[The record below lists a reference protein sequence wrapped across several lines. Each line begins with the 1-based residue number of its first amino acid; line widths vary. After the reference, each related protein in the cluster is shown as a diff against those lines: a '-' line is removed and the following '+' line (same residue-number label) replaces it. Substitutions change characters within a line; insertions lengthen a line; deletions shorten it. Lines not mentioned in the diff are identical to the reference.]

1 MERKWWRL
9 TMQDNRS
16 GITAESTDARYARQ
30 VVLPGIGAAGQ
41 RAIRSARVLV
51 AGAGGLGSPAI
62 AYLAMA
68 GVGTLGI
75 ADPDRVDPTNLNRQF
90 LHFSDDVGRPKT
102 ESASEKVFRL
112 NPDIRVVQ
120 IANRL
125 DRHNVGAIIRDYD
138 LIIDATDTPA
148 ARFLIS
154 DAGYELGLP
163 VIECGVSGYEGLLM
177 TIIPGKTPCYRCL
190 FPDEPPAS
198 AVVSG
203 AEAGILGMV
212 AGIFGTLQAL
222 EAIKLIL
229 RLGEPET
236 GHVLTFDALSSTFR
250 RIPWGRRPDCPLCG
264 ATHAPSGQAKGAD
277 SP

>member
-1 MERKWWRL
+1 MLDK
-9 TMQDNRS
+9 RS
-16 GITAESTDARYARQ
+16 GFTADSADARYARQ
-30 VVLPGIGAAGQ
+30 IVLPGIGADGQ
-41 RAIRSARVLV
+41 IAIRSARVLV

-112 NPDIRVVQ
+112 NPDVRVVQ
-120 IANRL
+120 IASRL
-125 DRHNVGAIIRDYD
+125 DQHNVGAVMRSFDI
-138 LIIDATDTPA
+138 IIDATDTPA

-190 FPDEPPAS
+190 FPDEPPAA
-198 AVVSG
+198 AVLTG

-212 AGIFGTLQAL
+212 AGVFGTLQAL

-229 RLGEPET
+229 KIGDPET
-236 GHVLTFDALSSTFR
+236 GHVLTFDALTSTFR

-264 ATHAPSGQAKGAD
+264 AKHSPSGPAKGAD

>member
-1 MERKWWRL
+1 MPDKHSEFK
-9 TMQDNRS
+9 T
-16 GITAESTDARYARQ
+16 ESADARYARQ

-90 LHFSDDVGRPKT
+90 LHFSDDVGRPKA

-112 NPDIRVVQ
+112 NPDVRVVQ
-120 IANRL
+120 IASRL
-125 DRHNVGAIIRDYD
+125 DRHNVGAVMRDFD
-138 LIIDATDTPA
+138 IIIDATDTPV

-177 TIIPGKTPCYRCL
+177 TIIPGQTPCYRCL

-198 AVVSG
+198 SVISG

-212 AGIFGTLQAL
+212 AGVFGTLQAL

-229 RLGEPET
+229 KIGEPET
-236 GHVLTFDALSSTFR
+236 GHVLTFDALSGICR

-264 ATHAPSGQAKGAD
+264 TTNSPSGPEKGAD